1 MIQIHNLLILITI
14 CSENFK
20 IQPIWGF
27 FQIHNLQM
35 ITMLNAGKLIKH
47 RISYNII
54 LKNITR
60 KTRHTIIY
68 KNK

>member
-1 MIQIHNLLILITI
+1 
-14 CSENFK
+14 
-20 IQPIWGF
+20 
-27 FQIHNLQM
+27 M